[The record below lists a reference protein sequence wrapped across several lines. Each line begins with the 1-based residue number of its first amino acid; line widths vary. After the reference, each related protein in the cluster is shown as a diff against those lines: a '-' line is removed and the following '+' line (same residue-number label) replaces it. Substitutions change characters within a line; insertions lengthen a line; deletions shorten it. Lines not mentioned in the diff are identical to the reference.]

1 MSSSICILANF
12 VWLCYLYYV
21 YFASLKDTQLHRDP
35 SVLFAGYRLPHPL
48 QYKLVIKIQTTSQPS
63 PMQEYNLAVNDLD
76 KELDHLKQVFQS
88 KLSARRRTIFSH
100 SLDRNSDDR
109 TAETRLHGFRVD
121 LRWTQSVRTKNRPME
136 VTSKKPVGRFR
147 EVIQAPKRFMSTT
160 EIMG

>member
-1 MSSSICILANF
+1 ME
-12 VWLCYLYYV
+12 YV
-21 YFASLKDTQLHRDP
+21 QRQLHRDP

-48 QYKLVIKIQTTSQPS
+48 QYKLVIKIQTTSQSS
-63 PMQEYNLAVNDLD
+63 PMQAYNLAVNNLD

-109 TAETRLHGFRVD
+109 TAETRLHGFRVYV
-121 LRWTQSVRTKNRPME
+121 QSGLKVDTKRANKNRPME

-147 EVIQAPKRFMSTT
+147 EVIQAPKRVNFYVND
-160 EIMG
+160 